1 MSHAI
6 LVAGN
11 ASRFSDTVYVFR
23 SYLTNEGLVT
33 PKKVKILPTTY
44 VAEEMFGYR
53 ISSAIA
59 AKTSEPLL
67 ILFCGHGNKFG
78 WALDDVRIFSY
89 SQLAKMLL
97 LGRRPVTILNDCC
110 HAMAAKEAFEAS
122 SVSPKRLSLIAA
134 TESDETT
141 SGGLAEIA
149 LNSWRQRR
157 PIRFGPELRWGEKF
171 DYNYYGRINPSQQI

>member
-1 MSHAI
+1 MPNAI

-11 ASRFSDTVYVFR
+11 ARRFIDTTHAFR
-23 SYLTNEGLVT
+23 SYLLSEQLIT
-33 PKKVKILPTTY
+33 PKKVRILPTVY

-59 AKTSEPLL
+59 AKTAEPLL
-67 ILFCGHGNKFG
+67 LLFCGHGNKFG
-78 WALDDVRIFSY
+78 WGLDDVRTFYY
-89 SQLAKMLL
+89 SLLAKMLL
-97 LGRRPVTILNDCC
+97 AGKRPVTILNDCC
-110 HAMAAKEAFEAS
+110 DAMAAKEAFEINL
-122 SVSPKRLSLIAA
+122 VSPKRLSFIGAA
-134 TESDETT
+134 ESGETT

-171 DYNYYGRINPSQQI
+171 DHHYYGRMTAE